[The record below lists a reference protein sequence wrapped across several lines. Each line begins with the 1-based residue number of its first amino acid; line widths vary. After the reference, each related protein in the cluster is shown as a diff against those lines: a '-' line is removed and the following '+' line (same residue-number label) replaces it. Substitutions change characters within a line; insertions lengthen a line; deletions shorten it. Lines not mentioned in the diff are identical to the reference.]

1 MNKSNE
7 WQKIQK
13 LAKVWNFLIWQDS
26 LQIPYLPHKIKKF
39 SLLEKKFFFT
49 FVKQEEKALVFL
61 SPDSSIAEILQ
72 FSSFFKIPVEIYL
85 TSSQLIAEKISQQKN
100 TSSLDNNY
108 ISSLLQELLEFAANQ
123 KITDIHL
130 NSSKKGNYLAQIR
143 KDGKLQ
149 DYQHNIPQ
157 ESLSKIKLLAKMDIA
172 TTRFP
177 QDGHMNYTSKKG
189 NSFDLRISTLPT
201 VDGEKM
207 VIRILPLE
215 NLELD
220 LEKLN
225 FPKNFIQSVKKAL
238 RAKNGWILIAGPTGS
253 GKTTTLYC
261 MVRELLKE
269 KLNIMTVEDPVEYHL
284 EGVNQVEV
292 KEKIGL
298 GFANIL
304 RAMLRQDPDV
314 ILIGEIRD
322 EETAKIA
329 AAAAQTGHLVLST
342 IHSGSVLETIQR
354 FHFLNVNPEDL
365 AGSLRLI
372 VAQKLLFSRRMNKRI
387 PVLEYIEGNKKID
400 HAILEKK
407 SIAEIEK
414 IIQADK
420 FVSLK
425 ENAKKLGIDIWE

>member
-1 MNKSNE
+1 MNKSKE

-26 LQIPYLPHKIKKF
+26 LQIPYRPHKIKSL
-39 SLLEKKFFFT
+39 SLLERKFFFS
-49 FVKQEEKALVFL
+49 FIKKEKKVLVFL

-72 FSSFFKIPVEIYL
+72 FSSFFKLPIEIYL
-85 TSSQLIAEKISQQKN
+85 TSSQLISEKISQQVD
-100 TSSLDNNY
+100 TSSLNNNY
-108 ISSLLQELLEFAANQ
+108 ISSILQDLLEFAVTQ

-130 NSSKKGNYLAQIR
+130 NSSKKENYLVQIR

-149 DYQHNIPQ
+149 DYHHTIPK
-157 ESLSKIKLLAKMDIA
+157 EALSKIKLLAKMDIA

-189 NSFDLRISTLPT
+189 HSFDLRISTLPT
-201 VDGEKM
+201 VAGEKM

-225 FPKNFIQSVKKAL
+225 FSKDFIQIVKKAMHS
-238 RAKNGWILIAGPTGS
+238 KSGWILIAGPTGS

-261 MVRELLKE
+261 IVRELLKE

-284 EGVNQVEV
+284 EGVHQVEV

-298 GFANIL
+298 SFANIL
-304 RAMLRQDPDV
+304 RATLRQDPDV

-329 AAAAQTGHLVLST
+329 ATAAKTGHLVLST

-354 FHFLNVNPEDL
+354 FHFLNVNPEEL
-365 AGSLRLI
+365 AGSLRLV
-372 VAQKLLFSRRMNKRI
+372 VAQKLLFSKKINRRI

-400 HAILEKK
+400 YAILEKK
-407 SIAEIEK
+407 SVTEIEK

-425 ENAKKLGIDIWE
+425 ENAKNLGIDI